1 MKTRTKL
8 ALLTG
13 AAVII
18 TICVGISI
26 KVIADDMQRPVHIY
40 AEQTGNEAQTET
52 VGQNDTAEYAGQT
65 VPGDAGYEVSVTEP
79 SDAQAQTQIPT
90 PTQMPIQTPV
100 PVIKPAVKSVKNVEA
115 RRYSTTSFKITWN
128 KVKKAKFYHVYIAKK
143 RDGRYR
149 LAGTTRN
156 TWFRV
161 KKRKKDK
168 DYYVYVTAGLK
179 KKVRDNDSKA
189 SEKKHFKTKEYT
201 RKTIFAGDSITQEIA
216 LGDTIKRM
224 KIGGKTK
231 VVAAVGRNT
240 ITFHTKRVFSG
251 GRTALSKVIAEKPYR
266 VYMMLGINE
275 IHYRPVKLM
284 IAEYKDLIEAIHE
297 GSPGTEIV
305 VCAVSPVTKREKQRA
320 PGYWQIPV
328 FNKKLKKLANKMD
341 CRYWDYTDFLKD
353 SEGFLKTKY
362 ASADGYHWTRSV
374 YAIFADKV
382 HEYEKSIDG

>member
-1 MKTRTKL
+1 MKDRIKL

-13 AAVII
+13 TAIII

-26 KVIADDMQRPVHIY
+26 KVITDDMQRPVHIY
-40 AEQTGNEAQTET
+40 AEQTENA
-52 VGQNDTAEYAGQT
+52 A
-65 VPGDAGYEVSVTEP
+65 PVTEA
-79 SDAQAQTQIPT
+79 SDAQTPIQNLEQNQEQIQTPTLMPTQIQEQA
-90 PTQMPIQTPV
+90 PTQMPTQTPV

-115 RRYSTTSFKITWN
+115 KRYSTTSYKITWN
-128 KVKKAKFYHVYIAKK
+128 KVKKAKYYHVYIAKK

-161 KKRKKDK
+161 KKLKKDK
-168 DYYVYVTAGLK
+168 DYYIYVTAGLK
-179 KKVRDNDSKA
+179 KKIRETD
-189 SEKKHFKTKEYT
+189 SEKSKIIHIKTKEYR

-231 VVAAVGRNT
+231 VVAAVGLNT

-251 GRTALSKVIAEKPYR
+251 GRTALSKVITEKPYR

-275 IHYRPVKLM
+275 IHYRPTKLM
-284 IAEYKDLIEAIHE
+284 IAEYKDLIEAIHDA
-297 GSPGTEIV
+297 SPKTDIV
-305 VCAVSPVTKREKQRA
+305 LCAVSPVTKKEKQRS

-328 FNKKLKKLANKMD
+328 FNKKLKKLAGKMD

-353 SEGFLKTKY
+353 SQGYLKTKY